1 MPAKSTYLDN
11 ALLAAVLTHTT
22 FTSPVTVYAALFTV
36 APTAGGGG
44 TEVSGGSYAR
54 QAVTFGAP
62 ASGVTSNTAPVN
74 YPAATAPWGTVV
86 AVGVFDASTVG
97 NLLYFGN
104 LGTSKT
110 VGTGDTVSFA
120 VSALSVTEQ

>member
-11 ALLAAVLTHTT
+11 AVLAAVLTQTPY
-22 FTSPVTVYAALFTV
+22 TSPSTVYAALYTV

-54 QAVTFGAP
+54 VAVTFGVPTA
-62 ASGVTSNTAPVN
+62 GVTSNTVAVN
-74 YPAATAPWGTVV
+74 YASASASWGTVV
-86 AVGVFDASTVG
+86 AVGIMDNPSTG
-97 NLLYFGN
+97 HLLYFGN

-110 VGTGDTVSFA
+110 VGIGDTVSFA
-120 VSALSVTEQ
+120 ISALSVTEQ